1 MFPIRPRVKVCCIA
15 SEEEAALAVRMG
27 ASAIGLVS
35 RMPSG
40 PGPIPESRIRDIART
55 VPPGVAT
62 FLLTSETTAELII
75 EQQRFCR
82 TTTLQLVD
90 EVERGVHARLREA
103 LPGISIVQVI
113 HVRDDDALRQSIA
126 VAPAVDAILL
136 DSGNPSLSTKEL
148 GGTGRVHD
156 WALSRRIRDS
166 VGVPIFLAGGLNPG
180 NVAKAITQ
188 VAPFGVDACSGLRT
202 NGNLDETKLAAFMN
216 ATFTARNKSLTPHP
230 SSSALE

>member
-1 MFPIRPRVKVCCIA
+1 MFPVSPRVKVCCIA
-15 SEEEAALAVRMG
+15 SEEEAALAVRLG

-62 FLLTSETTAELII
+62 FLLTCETTAELII

-90 EVERGVHARLREA
+90 EVEPGVHARLRDA

-113 HVRDDDALRQSIA
+113 HVRDDHALRQAIA

-156 WALSRRIRDS
+156 WGLSRKIRDS
-166 VGVPIFLAGGLNPG
+166 VAVPIFLAGGLNAG
-180 NVAKAITQ
+180 NVAIAITQ
-188 VAPFGVDACSGLRT
+188 VAPFGVDVCSGLRT
-202 NGNLDETKLAAFMN
+202 NGKLDETKLAGFMN
-216 ATFTARNKSLTPHP
+216 ATFTARNKSLTLRPG
-230 SSSALE
+230 SSALE

>member
-55 VPPGVAT
+55 VPPAVAT
-62 FLLTSETTAELII
+62 FLLTCETTAELII

-90 EVERGVHARLREA
+90 EVEPGVHARVREA

-156 WALSRRIRDS
+156 WALSRKIRDS
-166 VGVPIFLAGGLNPG
+166 VAVPVFLAGGLNPG
-180 NVAKAITQ
+180 NVAKAINQ
-188 VAPFGVDACSGLRT
+188 VAPFGVDVCSGLRT
-202 NGNLDETKLAAFMN
+202 NGNLDETKLTAFMR
-216 ATFTARNKSLTPHP
+216 AAMLGAR
-230 SSSALE
+230 A

>member
-1 MFPIRPRVKVCCIA
+1 MQLPYIVSTNRPVMFP
-15 SEEEAALAVRMG
+15 
-27 ASAIGLVS
+27 
-35 RMPSG
+35 
-40 PGPIPESRIRDIART
+40 

-62 FLLTSETTAELII
+62 FLLTSLTTAELII

-90 EVERGVHARLREA
+90 EVEAGVHARLRDA

-113 HVRDDDALRQSIA
+113 HVRDDDALRQAIA

-156 WALSRRIRDS
+156 WGLSRKIRDS
-166 VGVPIFLAGGLNPG
+166 VA
-180 NVAKAITQ
+180 
-188 VAPFGVDACSGLRT
+188 
-202 NGNLDETKLAAFMN
+202 
-216 ATFTARNKSLTPHP
+216 
-230 SSSALE
+230 

>member
-62 FLLTSETTAELII
+62 FLLTCETTAELII

-90 EVERGVHARLREA
+90 EVEPGVHARVREA

-156 WALSRRIRDS
+156 WALSRKIRDS
-166 VGVPIFLAGGLNPG
+166 VTVPVFLAGGLNPG

-216 ATFTARNKSLTPHP
+216 ATFTARNKSLTPNTG
-230 SSSALE
+230 SSAPE

>member
-62 FLLTSETTAELII
+62 FLLTCETTAELII

-90 EVERGVHARLREA
+90 EVEPGVHARVREA

-126 VAPAVDAILL
+126 VAPSVDAILL

-156 WALSRRIRDS
+156 WALSRKIRDS
-166 VGVPIFLAGGLNPG
+166 VAVPVFLAGGLNPG

-202 NGNLDETKLAAFMN
+202 NGNLDETKLAAFMRG
-216 ATFTARNKSLTPHP
+216 AMLGAR
-230 SSSALE
+230 A